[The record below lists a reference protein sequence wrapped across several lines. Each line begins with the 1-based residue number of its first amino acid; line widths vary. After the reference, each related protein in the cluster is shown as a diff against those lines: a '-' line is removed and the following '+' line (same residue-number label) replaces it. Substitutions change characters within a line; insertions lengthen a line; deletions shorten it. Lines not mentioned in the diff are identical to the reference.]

1 LITKIKQKPQS
12 LSSSCNNSQAVK
24 SKLELGSNNEF
35 SFNGPNAM
43 GEASQK
49 SKSKTL
55 KITPEK
61 KPQQETIELSESSSD
76 HKRHINKVDAPS
88 WNKSY

>member
-1 LITKIKQKPQS
+1 
-12 LSSSCNNSQAVK
+12 
-24 SKLELGSNNEF
+24 
-35 SFNGPNAM
+35 M

-61 KPQQETIELSESSSD
+61 KKSQELIELSESSSD
-76 HKRHINKVDAPS
+76 HKRHIARGDAPS
-88 WNKSY
+88 WNKSYQSKSQNLS